1 MGIPLNYEDA
11 LDALMKVKEE
21 AAEATAQ
28 ALWVRGQLTAYESL
42 LKEKDRRIA
51 DLRKIISLLCG
62 RDVFNEGK

>member
-11 LDALMKVKEE
+11 LDELMKVKEE
-21 AAEATAQ
+21 VAEAKAQ
-28 ALWVRGQLTAYESL
+28 SSWVRGQLTAYESIIE
-42 LKEKDRRIA
+42 EKDRRIE